1 MLILAFQNFR
11 QKDGGSLFAPPLD
24 VEQGRSLLAPQLLE
38 QLMLAES
45 LAGSC
50 LLRLHLYFVFER
62 FAFMLLFDSRHTT
75 CG

>member
-1 MLILAFQNFR
+1 MAVF
-11 QKDGGSLFAPPLD
+11 FAPPLD

-62 FAFMLLFDSRHTT
+62 FAFMLLFDSDSRHTT
-75 CG
+75 PFLRAGLCRLI